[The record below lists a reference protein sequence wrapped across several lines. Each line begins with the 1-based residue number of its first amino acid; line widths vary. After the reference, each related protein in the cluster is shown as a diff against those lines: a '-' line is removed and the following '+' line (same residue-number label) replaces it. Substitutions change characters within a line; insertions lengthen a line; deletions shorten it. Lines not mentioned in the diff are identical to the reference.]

1 MTTIAV
7 VFDQGSVGAGEL
19 LIALESLADPV
30 FVVSRNEYCR
40 SLKSLLAAAGT
51 VVELT
56 GDSGRD
62 VGTLRQTRPAGIVTF
77 SEQSLAPA
85 AELAANLHLPFHS
98 EETVEALTN
107 KYIQRRRLQ
116 ESGVEETRYG
126 LVRTSREWEEVSAE
140 LGFPLVLKPAK
151 ARGSRN
157 TYLIHDE
164 AEGQDIA
171 GRLLERRPPTE
182 EHFIVEEYLVGTSVG
197 ALGDYVSVESICDGG
212 FVRHVGITGKLPLA
226 PPFRETGQF
235 VPCTLP
241 PALQGAV
248 SDLASRALRAL
259 GVRHGITHT
268 EIKLTAAGPRIIE
281 VNGRIGGYIA
291 ELYRRATNVDLVT
304 IAIQLALGDTVDILP
319 TRPALTYFQ
328 YTTQPPLGAT
338 SLVRV
343 DGSRSLLKHPGMSA
357 YRQMSK
363 PVSSLPN
370 DMRTFDL
377 DLICGQ
383 AGDAQGMLETLDEC
397 LPRLTF
403 TFTMAD
409 REIHMSGAQ
418 LRYHNAT
425 RQAI

>member
-19 LIALESLADPV
+19 LMALESLADPV
-30 FVVSRNEYCR
+30 FVVQRNEYCR
-40 SLKSLLAAAGT
+40 SLESLFAVAGT

-56 GDSGRD
+56 GDTRRD
-62 VGTLRQTRPAGIVTF
+62 VGALQQTRPAGIVTF
-77 SEQSLAPA
+77 SEQSLVPTAQ
-85 AELAANLHLPFHS
+85 LAANLQLPFHS

-107 KYIQRRRLQ
+107 KYVQRRRLQ
-116 ESGVEETRYG
+116 ESGVDETRYG

-140 LGFPLVLKPAK
+140 VGFPLVLKPAK

-157 TYLIHDE
+157 THLIRDE
-164 AEGQDIA
+164 TEGREIA
-171 GRLLERRPPTE
+171 RRLIERRTARE
-182 EHFIVEEYLVGTSVG
+182 EHLIVEEYLVGTSAG
-197 ALGDYVSVESICDGG
+197 ALGDYVSVESICDGD
-212 FVRHVGITGKLPLA
+212 FIRHVGITGKLPLA

-235 VPCTLP
+235 VPCALP
-241 PALQGAV
+241 AALQGAIG
-248 SDLASRALRAL
+248 DLTSRALRAL

-268 EIKLTAAGPRIIE
+268 EVKLTAAGPRIIE

-291 ELYRRATNVDLVT
+291 DLYRRATNVDLVT
-304 IAIQLALGDTVDILP
+304 TAIQMALGETVDIPP

-328 YTTQPPLGAT
+328 YTAQPPLGAA

-343 DGSRSLLKHPGMSA
+343 DGSRSLLEHPGMTA

-363 PVSSLPN
+363 PVSSLPD

-377 DLICGQ
+377 NLICGE
-383 AGDAQGMLETLDEC
+383 AGDAQGMLEALDEC

-409 REIHMSGAQ
+409 REIHMNGAQ
-418 LRYHNAT
+418 LRCHNAT
-425 RQAI
+425 HQAA